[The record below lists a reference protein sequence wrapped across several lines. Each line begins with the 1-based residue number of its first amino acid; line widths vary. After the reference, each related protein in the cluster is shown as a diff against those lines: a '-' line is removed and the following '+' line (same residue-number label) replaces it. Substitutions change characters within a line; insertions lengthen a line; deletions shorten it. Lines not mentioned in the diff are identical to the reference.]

1 MFYVT
6 LVGKVLQVL
15 LVQYTFYVKKV
26 EIFFRKYKVLDKRWI
41 DPSMKEALKYLK
53 FETEELI
60 IC

>member
-26 EIFFRKYKVLDKRWI
+26 EISFRKYKVLAKRWI

-53 FETEELI
+53 FEADE
-60 IC
+60 